1 MKSIINMRQC
11 AFSLFATL
19 VLACAIAGPAEAQ
32 TAPLVMRMSTATIHD
47 AQHQWMKIFAAL
59 VEKAS
64 KGRIKAELFPASQLG
79 SVPRAIEGTQF
90 GSIQVFVGPPELL
103 SGVDSRYELL
113 SAPGLFKDFAHANRT
128 LQDPEFNAAFLALGA
143 NKGLKG
149 LGLFM
154 SGPVGINTRTPVR
167 KLADLQGKKIRV
179 LASDMQMEQIRRLKA
194 TPVPMALG
202 DVVPAM
208 QQGALDGVMTSTP
221 VFTALHFYD
230 VAKYI
235 FESDQEFVTSIAV
248 VSRTWYD
255 KLPPD
260 LQKVVREAGQQ
271 ASKDVYQWSVDF
283 VETQRK
289 VWIKAGGKFIQPSA
303 AEHAQIMKL
312 MLPIGAE
319 VTANKADEKA
329 LYELLM
335 KAAKRTE

>member
-1 MKSIINMRQC
+1 
-11 AFSLFATL
+11 
-19 VLACAIAGPAEAQ
+19 
-32 TAPLVMRMSTATIHD
+32 
-47 AQHQWMKIFAAL
+47 
-59 VEKAS
+59 
-64 KGRIKAELFPASQLG
+64 
-79 SVPRAIEGTQF
+79 
-90 GSIQVFVGPPELL
+90 
-103 SGVDSRYELL
+103 
-113 SAPGLFKDFAHANRT
+113 
-128 LQDPEFNAAFLALGA
+128 
-143 NKGLKG
+143 
-149 LGLFM
+149 
-154 SGPVGINTRTPVR
+154 
-167 KLADLQGKKIRV
+167 
-179 LASDMQMEQIRRLKA
+179 MQMEQIRRLKA

-248 VSRTWYD
+248 VSRSWYD

-260 LQKVVREAGQQ
+260 LQKVVRDAGQQ

-289 VWIKAGGKFIQPSA
+289 AWIKAGGKFIRPSA

-312 MLPIGAE
+312 MRPIGAE
-319 VTANKADEKA
+319 VTANKPDEKA